1 MICVNAPAGG
11 ATMIVSSRAP
21 PCPPCVP
28 RAHRTMGRAMTL
40 KANLEGVRDTYRLCF
55 VRNPW
60 AYFTCLPLDRQC
72 GDRWSEAPY
81 ELYAGTPYGD
91 SPEQILRVAFDG
103 PLLPPEAGR
112 GGLTCS
118 VVDINEGRAPWLRT
132 ESYFGGEPL
141 AIAAGATLGA
151 FVETVEKAGG
161 TVFVPLTWGALPD
174 AGKRAH
180 AMAATATN

>member
-1 MICVNAPAGG
+1 
-11 ATMIVSSRAP
+11 
-21 PCPPCVP
+21 
-28 RAHRTMGRAMTL
+28 MTL

-81 ELYAGTPYGD
+81 ELYAGAPYGD
-91 SPEQILRVAFDG
+91 SPEQILRGAFDG

-118 VVDINEGRAPWLRT
+118 VVDIHEGRAPWLRT